1 MVVGKLLQGGKLMVK
16 ESRSPFIKLT
26 ENMLN
31 QLPSYQQH
39 LQKYLNKKQILTLE
53 ILVWLLQAHKQ
64 VTIERLAAY
73 LPLPILYESRRRY
86 LQRFLILR
94 NFSVA
99 LIWLPIVKI
108 FISNNLKKG
117 SRLLVI
123 IDGTKWHNYH
133 LLMVSVRYKNR
144 AIPICWKFLDKI
156 GSSNLNEQIAVLR
169 PALKLLNSY
178 QIIVVGDREFRGVK
192 LAYWLK
198 SRGVKFALR
207 VQGNTHIKWNGHQEQ
222 KISTLEVKPGMKK
235 LYSHVNYT
243 KKKGFGTFNL
253 AAYWKR
259 KYGGIQEK
267 QPWYIL
273 TNLDTLE
280 QVLKAYRGRSSIE
293 AMFRDC
299 KSGGYNL
306 SSSKASEQRLSRLVL
321 LIALAYVSSV
331 KIGTKLKYQGLQ
343 QYISRRSEPRRIIKR
358 HSNFW
363 VGLYGQSWILPW
375 EYCEQLVTQ
384 LMSLSPHKFPLYQRG
399 LRAMSLIQST

>member
-1 MVVGKLLQGGKLMVK
+1 M
-16 ESRSPFIKLT
+16 T

-73 LPLPILYESRRRY
+73 LPLPILYESRRRH
-86 LQRFLILR
+86 LQRFLILH

-99 LIWLPIVKI
+99 LIWLPIVKM
-108 FISNNLKKG
+108 FIINKFKKG
-117 SRLLVI
+117 SRILVI
-123 IDGTKWHNYH
+123 IDGTKWHNNH

-144 AIPICWKFLDKI
+144 AIPIYWKFLDKI
-156 GSSNLNEQIAVLR
+156 GSSNLREQIAVLR
-169 PALKLLNSY
+169 PVLKLLKSY
-178 QIIVVGDREFRGVK
+178 QIVVVGDREFRGVE

-198 SRGVKFALR
+198 IKGVKFALR
-207 VQGNTHIKWNGHQEQ
+207 VQGNTHVKWDGHREL
-222 KISTLEVKPGMKK
+222 KISSLGCLPGMKK
-235 LYSHVNYT
+235 FYSDVSYT

-259 KYGGIQEK
+259 KYGGTQEK
-267 QPWYIL
+267 QPWYII

-280 QVLKAYRGRSSIE
+280 QVIKAYQCRFSIE

-306 SSSKASEQRLSRLVL
+306 SSSKASVERLSRLVL
-321 LIALAYVSSV
+321 LIALAYISSV
-331 KIGTKLKYQGLQ
+331 SIGTKLKYQGLQ
-343 QYISRRSEPRRIIKR
+343 KYISRLSETRRVVKR

-363 VGLYGQSWILPW
+363 VGLYGQAWITTLN
-375 EYCEQLVTQ
+375 YCQHLVTQ
-384 LMSLSPHKFPLYQRG
+384 LMSLSPHKLPHYQRG
-399 LRAMSLIQST
+399 LRAMSLIKST

>member
-1 MVVGKLLQGGKLMVK
+1 
-16 ESRSPFIKLT
+16 
-26 ENMLN
+26 MLN

-39 LQKYLNKKQILTLE
+39 LKKYLNKKQILTLE

-73 LPLPILYESRRRY
+73 LPLPILYESRRKH

-108 FISNNLKKG
+108 FISNNFKKD
-117 SRLLVI
+117 SPILVI
-123 IDGTKWHNYH
+123 IDGTKWNNNH
-133 LLMVSVRYKNR
+133 LLMVSIRYKNR
-144 AIPICWKFLDKI
+144 AIPIYWKFLDKV

-169 PALKLLNSY
+169 PALKLLKSY
-178 QIIVVGDREFRGVK
+178 QIIVVGDREFRGVQ

-198 SRGVKFALR
+198 NKGVKFALR
-207 VQGNTHIKWNGHQEQ
+207 VQGNTHIKWAGHEEQ
-222 KISTLEVKPGMKK
+222 KISTVGCLPGMKK
-235 LYSHVNYT
+235 FYTNLNYT
-243 KKKGFGTFNL
+243 KQKGFGTFNL

-259 KYGGIQEK
+259 KYGGKIEK

-273 TNLDTLE
+273 TNLDTFDE
-280 QVLKAYRGRSSIE
+280 VLKAYRGRSAIE

-306 SSSKASEQRLSRLVL
+306 SGSKASVQRLSRLVL
-321 LIALAYVSSV
+321 LIALAYISSV
-331 KIGTKLKYQGLQ
+331 SMGTKLKYQGLQ
-343 QYISRRSEPRRIIKR
+343 KYISRLSEPRRVVKR

-363 VGLYGQSWILPW
+363 VGLYGQAWIITLN
-375 EYCEQLVTQ
+375 YCQHLVTQ
-384 LMSLSPHKFPLYQRG
+384 LMSLSPHKLPHYQRG

>member
-1 MVVGKLLQGGKLMVK
+1 
-16 ESRSPFIKLT
+16 
-26 ENMLN
+26 MLN

-73 LPLPILYESRRRY
+73 LPLPILYESRRKH

-108 FISNNLKKG
+108 FISNNFKKD
-117 SRLLVI
+117 SPILVI
-123 IDGTKWHNYH
+123 IDGTKWNNNH
-133 LLMVSVRYKNR
+133 LLMVSIRYKNR
-144 AIPICWKFLDKI
+144 AIPIYWKFLDKI

-169 PALKLLNSY
+169 PALKLLKSY
-178 QIIVVGDREFRGVK
+178 QTIVVGDREFRGVK

-207 VQGNTHIKWNGHQEQ
+207 VQGNTHVQFGGHREQ
-222 KISTLEVKPGMKK
+222 KISTLGCLPGMKK
-235 LYSHVNYT
+235 FYTHVNYT
-243 KKKGFGTFNL
+243 KNKGFGTFNL

-259 KYGGIQEK
+259 KYGGKIEK

-273 TNLDTLE
+273 TNLDTFDE
-280 QVLKAYRGRSSIE
+280 VLKAYRGRSAIE

-306 SSSKASEQRLSRLVL
+306 SGSKASVQRLSRLVL
-321 LIALAYVSSV
+321 LIALAYISSV
-331 KIGTKLKYQGLQ
+331 SMGTKLKYQGLQ
-343 QYISRRSEPRRIIKR
+343 KYISRLSEPRRVVKR

-363 VGLYGQSWILPW
+363 VGLYGQSWVFTL
-375 EYCEQLVTQ
+375 EYCQPLVTQ
-384 LMSLSPHKFPLYQRG
+384 LISLSPHKLPHYQRG
-399 LRAMSLIQST
+399 LRAMSLIKST